1 MTERVVL
8 RPFWL
13 RIVGW
18 SLSVLF
24 VGFTVGGWFAFPA
37 SIRALVTPFQLA
49 TLITILV
56 ALIAMILIA
65 TASSVTADA
74 DGLRVRNGL
83 RTHAIGWDRVHK
95 IILRKGDPWAL
106 ALLRPA
112 DGSPFEVDLDAER
125 LMLMGIQAHD
135 GDRARQAV
143 AELRRLRAEH
153 HNAA

>member
-1 MTERVVL
+1 M
-8 RPFWL
+8 
-13 RIVGW
+13 
-18 SLSVLF
+18 
-24 VGFTVGGWFAFPA
+24 
-37 SIRALVTPFQLA
+37 
-49 TLITILV
+49 
-56 ALIAMILIA
+56 
-65 TASSVTADA
+65 
-74 DGLRVRNGL
+74 
-83 RTHAIGWDRVHK
+83 HK